1 MADGSGTGALFDGGS
16 ADNGEISSVVGL
28 LMRLEDL
35 KSQGLSPDQVAAAMD
50 DGGFEVPG
58 GGSWDAAAVDRIA
71 GVVES
76 VRSGPAPSSAPLAPR
91 ASASTPAL
99 RAPAPVGVSGNLAA
113 NRDHTGRFDRDFGS
127 GAGWTPRDE
136 HQAGQGRFDE
146 DNYEDDDHDSVAAE
160 RERSRR
166 TAMVLGA
173 LGLTTAGFLAFA
185 ALRSPDGD
193 VADPTT
199 DETLASASVES
210 GSTDAGSD
218 GSTSTDPQ
226 GTDSSLPDGL
236 APPPLDDADPAD
248 MMSIRVEPEPLDGD
262 GTAAAGSVPAAT
274 ATVKADGLLHLEG
287 AFPSQEEADR
297 YIAGVGKVF
306 GDENIVEAYVINAA
320 APLPSVSD
328 VALDKPV
335 LFETG
340 TATIDPSYHAFLE
353 ACGDV
358 LRLNPQITMSIA
370 AFTDSTGPDEL
381 NLELS
386 QQRAQAI
393 YDFYRDLDIDDSQL
407 LSFGYG
413 EADPVGDNATEAGRE
428 QNRRAMLQLL
438 NVMAE
443 ESQDSEG

>member
-1 MADGSGTGALFDGGS
+1 MADGSGTGSLFDGES

-35 KSQGLSPDQVAAAMD
+35 KSQGLSPNQMAAAMNE
-50 DGGFEVPG
+50 GGFEVPG
-58 GGSWDAAAVDRIA
+58 GGRWDAAAVDRIV

-76 VRSGPAPSSAPLAPR
+76 VRSGPVPASAPLAPR
-91 ASASTPAL
+91 ATASTAAL
-99 RAPAPVGVSGNLAA
+99 RAPTPVGVSGNLAA

-127 GAGWTPRDE
+127 GAGWTLVDE
-136 HQAGQGRFDE
+136 QQVGRGHLDE
-146 DNYEDDDHDSVAAE
+146 DDEDDFIAAE
-160 RERSRR
+160 RERTRR

-173 LGLTTAGFLAFA
+173 LGLTTVGFLAFA
-185 ALRSPDGD
+185 ALRSSGGD
-193 VADPTT
+193 VADSTAG
-199 DETLASASVES
+199 EAMASESVES
-210 GSTDAGSD
+210 ESPTSGTARSADANSQGS
-218 GSTSTDPQ
+218 
-226 GTDSSLPDGL
+226 DSSLPDGL
-236 APPPLDDADPAD
+236 APPSLDDVDPAD
-248 MMSIRVEPEPLDGD
+248 MMSIRVEPEPLEGD
-262 GTAAAGSVPAAT
+262 GTAADGSVPAAT

-306 GDENIVEAYVINAA
+306 GDANIVEAYVINAA

-370 AFTDSTGPDEL
+370 AFTDSTGSDAL

-413 EADPVGDNATEAGRE
+413 ESDPVGDNATEAGRE

-438 NVMAE
+438 NVMAD
-443 ESQDSEG
+443 ESQDREG